1 MRITA
6 DIFCGL
12 PRPMR
17 ARNKLAGHRGCSNA
31 SNWTSVQSGHNL
43 RGPRC
48 TSSGGRV
55 LLRGQTDGQRDDG
68 HGHVTVLIRLLR
80 IICQQSYLLTI
91 IWYSIGHLL
100 FHSRLKTFL
109 FCKSFPL
116 QPFFFF
122 FGTDFTDSPTD
133 CLLLF
138 LSISVFYF

>member
-1 MRITA
+1 MRVIGPPCSRATIYAARDAHLPATA
-6 DIFCGL
+6 C
-12 PRPMR
+12 
-17 ARNKLAGHRGCSNA
+17 
-31 SNWTSVQSGHNL
+31 
-43 RGPRC
+43 
-48 TSSGGRV
+48 SSGDR
-55 LLRGQTDGQRDDG
+55 QTDRETD
-68 HGHVTVLIRLLR
+68 GHVTVLIRLLR

-122 FGTDFTDSPTD
+122 FGTDFTDSPD

-138 LSISVFYF
+138 LSISVYYS